1 MAIHAVCDALLGAAG
16 LGDLGRM
23 FPADAST
30 PEGIASGQMLDEVVR
45 RVADVGWRVSNV
57 DLTIVAARPR
67 LGAHLDAMREAIAAR
82 LRVDGGAVNVK
93 ASTGNL
99 LGDEGAGRSIS
110 ATAIV
115 LLEATS

>member
-1 MAIHAVCDALLGAAG
+1 
-16 LGDLGRM
+16 
-23 FPADAST
+23 
-30 PEGIASGQMLDEVVR
+30 MLDEVVR